1 MRRQILA
8 ALLLLTLLPPLAIAQ
23 PPGTPRMVAEWEPV
37 EGVMIRWPL
46 GISTSL
52 VREMAEDTRVYV
64 IIYNSQ
70 IPSATNSFS
79 SAGVNMDNVE
89 WFVEDS
95 YSHWSRDWGPQ
106 ALFDGGGDWGILD
119 PWFDGYPWVPRRGG
133 ERGYE
138 QDDDTPAAF
147 AAYLGEP
154 NWQPPFY
161 LTGGNIMYDGHG
173 RAFCSEAQVD
183 ENDHLS
189 ESAFRSAL
197 DTWCGIDSLVVL
209 PNTEAHGIQHI
220 DCVAKFLDEETVI
233 VKELYASHE
242 DATYVDQNADILA
255 SLTSCYGTPYKVH
268 RVHCGPFPGGVGMA
282 AYTNSLI
289 LGKKVLVPIFNCAG
303 DEPALQAY
311 RDAMPGYEVIG
322 FTGSW
327 YYYDALHCRTMGIFD
342 RGMLRVDVAPPPA
355 EIPAAAHRVEAFIDD
370 RSEAGLDFAGC
381 SLHWRLA
388 GEPGFQSVALAPTGA
403 PDTPDSYEAW
413 IPAQGPEAEI
423 EFYVAA
429 ADLSGRRE
437 TRPVAAPDALFTTQV
452 STDLTAVPIS
462 PEGMA
467 LRAWPRPFRTEVRLA
482 AGGLRSATMEVE
494 IFDLNGRRLIAI
506 EMTGGAGSW
515 DGRDERGRDL
525 PAGVYLA
532 RVAGDA
538 EAPPIKLMK
547 LR

>member
-8 ALLLLTLLPPLAIAQ
+8 LLFLIIPVLSFGQPL
-23 PPGTPRMVAEWEPV
+23 GTPRMIAEWEPV

-46 GISTSL
+46 GISVSL
-52 VREMAEDTRVYV
+52 VAEMSEEVTVYV
-64 IIYNSQ
+64 IIRSHQ
-70 IPSATNSFS
+70 ISSATSSFTS
-79 SAGVNMDNVE
+79 GGVNMANVE
-89 WFVEDS
+89 WFEADS

-119 PWFDGYPWVPRRGG
+119 PWFDGYPWVPRS
-133 ERGYE
+133 EDPRGYE
-138 QDDDTPAAF
+138 DDDDTPGEF

-154 NWQPPFY
+154 LWQPPFY

-197 DTWCGIDSLVVL
+197 DTWCGVDSLVVL

-242 DATYVDQNADILA
+242 DAPYVDMNADILA

-268 RVHCGPFPGGVGMA
+268 RVHCGPFGGVGMA

-289 LGKKVLVPIFNCAG
+289 LGKKVLVPVFNCSG

-355 EIPAAAHRVEAFIDD
+355 EIPSAAHRVEAFIDD
-370 RSEAGLDFAGC
+370 RSESGLDLAGC
-381 SLHWRLA
+381 ELRWRLA
-388 GEPGFQSVALAPTGA
+388 GDTSFQAVALAPTGT
-403 PDTPDSYEAW
+403 PDTYEAW
-413 IPAQGPEAEI
+413 IPAQAPEADI

-429 ADLSGRRE
+429 ADLSGRAE
-437 TRPVAAPDALFTTQV
+437 TRPIAAPDALFATQV
-452 STDLTAVPIS
+452 SSDLTAAPVVPEVAS
-462 PEGMA
+462 
-467 LRAWPRPFRTEVRLA
+467 LRAWPRPFRSSVHLA
-482 AGGLRSATMEVE
+482 AGGVRSANMEIE
-494 IFDLNGRRLIAI
+494 IFDLNGRRVIALDLS
-506 EMTGGAGSW
+506 GGAVSW
-515 DGRDERGRDL
+515 DGRDAAGRDL

-532 RVAGDA
+532 RLAGES
-538 EAPPIKLMK
+538 EAPPLKLMK